1 MKRLYIEIVG
11 GLVSAVYTDSAE
23 TLEVTVIDRDCSEED
38 AEFYDHDYAEDMKRV
53 SDEIAHDKTLV
64 PIY

>member
-23 TLEVTVIDRDCSEED
+23 PLEVTVIDRDVSEED
-38 AEFYDHDYAEDMKRV
+38 AEFFDHDYAEDMKLV
-53 SDEIAHDKTLV
+53 SYEIENDKTLV

>member
-23 TLEVTVIDRDCSEED
+23 PLEVTVIDRDCSEED
-38 AEFYDHDYAEDMKRV
+38 AEYYDPDYAEDMRRV
-53 SDEIAHDKTLV
+53 SDEIEHDNTLI

>member
-23 TLEVTVIDRDCSEED
+23 PLEVTVIDRDVSEEE
-38 AEFYDHDYAEDMKRV
+38 AEFYDSDYAEGMRQV
-53 SDEIAHDKTLV
+53 SYEIENDTTLF

>member
-23 TLEVTVIDRDCSEED
+23 PLEVTVIDRDVSEEE
-38 AEFYDHDYAEDMKRV
+38 AEFYDSDYAEDMRQV
-53 SDEIAHDKTLV
+53 SYEIENDKTLV

>member
-23 TLEVTVIDRDCSEED
+23 PLEVTVIDRDVSEEE
-38 AEFYDHDYAEDMKRV
+38 AEFYDPDYAEDMRQV
-53 SDEIAHDKTLV
+53 SYEIENDTTLF

>member
-11 GLVSAVYTDSAE
+11 GLVSAVYTDSGE
-23 TLEVTVIDRDCSEED
+23 KFDVCVIDRDCSEED
-38 AEFYDHDYAEDMKRV
+38 AEFYDHDYAEDMWRV
-53 SDEIAHDKTLV
+53 SDEIAHDNTLV

>member
-11 GLVSAVYTDSAE
+11 GLVSAVYTDSGE
-23 TLEVTVIDRDCSEED
+23 KLDVWVIDRDCSEED
-38 AEFYDHDYAEDMKRV
+38 AEYYDPDYAEDMKRV
-53 SDEIAHDKTLV
+53 SNEIAHDKTLV

>member
-23 TLEVTVIDRDCSEED
+23 PLEVTVIDRDCYEED

-53 SDEIAHDKTLV
+53 SEEIAHDKTLS